1 MKLFNN
7 NKRINVLTSLRKS
20 IHHPL
25 HKMLRETLVS
35 KRKELGLTQRDLAK
49 KLNVTHSVVGKIET
63 GDRRLDIV
71 EFYEYANALDL
82 IASETLTI
90 LFNNYKNSLKRI

>member
-7 NKRINVLTSLRKS
+7 NIRNNVNTSLRKS

-25 HKMLRETLVS
+25 HKMLRDALID

-63 GDRRLDIV
+63 GDRRLDII
-71 EFYEYANALDL
+71 EFYEYAKALDMV
-82 IASETLTI
+82 ATETLAI
-90 LFNNYKNSLKRI
+90 IFNNYKNSLKRM

>member
-7 NKRINVLTSLRKS
+7 NIRNNVNVSLRKS

-25 HKMLRETLVS
+25 HKMLRDALID
-35 KRKELGLTQRDLAK
+35 KRKELNLTQRDLAK

-71 EFYEYANALDL
+71 EFYEYANALDMVATEKNVAL
-82 IASETLTI
+82 QTPVKAQFFI
-90 LFNNYKNSLKRI
+90 L